1 MPCSSSYGKRSSVL
15 GRSLQGSTRTRQ
27 HTINPTSIL
36 TPSFGKRIA
45 GNRKVMRLTAAI
57 RYVGTAP
64 TPSIGRYMHF
74 PTRGVVFLIAVFW
87 TFVLGQS
94 QQNVSHTES
103 PTELTS
109 RADSLDLCRH
119 ALLPIP
125 LERR

>member
-1 MPCSSSYGKRSSVL
+1 
-15 GRSLQGSTRTRQ
+15 
-27 HTINPTSIL
+27 
-36 TPSFGKRIA
+36 
-45 GNRKVMRLTAAI
+45 
-57 RYVGTAP
+57 
-64 TPSIGRYMHF
+64 MHF